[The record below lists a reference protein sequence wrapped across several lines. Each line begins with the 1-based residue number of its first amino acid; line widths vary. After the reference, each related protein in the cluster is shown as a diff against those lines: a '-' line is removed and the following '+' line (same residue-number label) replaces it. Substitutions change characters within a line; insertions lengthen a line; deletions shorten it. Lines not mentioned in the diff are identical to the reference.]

1 MPSNSPQKIRQD
13 WSRWTLYSIA
23 QQRRPNVISRT
34 YFQQKWTAKSNSRAY
49 HGEQIREKKWKRL
62 FSRNLPAVVP
72 MDYEYLAHHDG
83 SEQAAGRG
91 AGADSTEAP
100 RVPSMTPYMQMTYW
114 PIERRLDSA
123 IFRSLF
129 ASSVRQARQFC
140 VHGLVKVNG
149 KKVGSYCERIWP
161 REARHEGP
169 AADCP

>member
-1 MPSNSPQKIRQD
+1 
-13 WSRWTLYSIA
+13 
-23 QQRRPNVISRT
+23 VSRT
-34 YFQQKWTAKSNSRAY
+34 YFQQKWTAKSNTRAY

-72 MDYEYLAHHDG
+72 MDFNYLAHHDG

-91 AGADSTEAP
+91 AGADSQGKTKTP
-100 RVPSMTPYMQMTYW
+100 PMTPYMQMTYY
-114 PIERRLDSA
+114 PIERRLDTA

-149 KKVGSYCERIWP
+149 KKV
-161 REARHEGP
+161 
-169 AADCP
+169 